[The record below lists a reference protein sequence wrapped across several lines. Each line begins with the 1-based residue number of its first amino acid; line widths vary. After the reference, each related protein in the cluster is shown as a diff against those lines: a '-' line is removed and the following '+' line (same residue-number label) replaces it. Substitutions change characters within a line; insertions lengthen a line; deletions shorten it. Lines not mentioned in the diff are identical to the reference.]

1 MTTRFWFVRHGPTH
15 AKAAIGWTD
24 LPADLSDRR
33 TVDALKSAL
42 PDTGVVVSSDL
53 IRAIATA
60 DALLGSQTRLDHDA
74 DLREIHFGDWEG
86 HSFDVIS
93 ARDPDL
99 LQQYWENPGEVAPPN
114 GESWHM
120 LTTRVQKSLQRLARN
135 HANSDIICVVHFGVI
150 LAALGSARG
159 LDPAAVMGFKI
170 DPLSLTRMTHFA
182 DQDTHGIGWKNLGAS
197 GNDLPAGSRRC
208 EFGFR

>member
-15 AKAAIGWTD
+15 TKAAIGWTD

-86 HSFDVIS
+86 HSFDAIS
-93 ARDPDL
+93 AREREERRIQSCHTP
-99 LQQYWENPGEVAPPN
+99 AP
-114 GESWHM
+114 
-120 LTTRVQKSLQRLARN
+120 
-135 HANSDIICVVHFGVI
+135 I
-150 LAALGSARG
+150 LAQQPSLHTEEAAAAFAPNSTSK
-159 LDPAAVMGFKI
+159 PAAASSSFTLENGRAV
-170 DPLSLTRMTHFA
+170 
-182 DQDTHGIGWKNLGAS
+182 IGS
-197 GNDLPAGSRRC
+197 GRVT
-208 EFGFR
+208 